1 MTAWL
6 PPGAART
13 GVPESQEEPLMEPSS
28 QQDEPDPSGHGL
40 FRPARADGADAVPA
54 GTLADRLRRAIVADE
69 PHAPLDAGMALAATV
84 LWSRFL
90 RFDVADP
97 SWPDRDRFVLSSGRF
112 VPLLRA
118 LLLLTGHGA
127 VPPGCAFGRH
137 PAIETAS
144 GQPGQ
149 GFAAAVGMAMAERAL
164 AGRFGRTLVD
174 HRTWVL
180 ACETDLAAGVSLEA
194 AFLAGRMGLDKL
206 VVLSDAA
213 AEPGHQAEAMT
224 RFAASGWAVR
234 RVDRDDPEALAAAM
248 LRAMRNRRPTL
259 LACQPGV
266 ARAAHRPGRR
276 HAPHGNVQP
285 GPEQDPATGAVWAAC
300 GQRGAGTRR
309 GWLRRLA
316 RHRLH
321 DEFGRTVA
329 GHLPPN
335 WPEGWSRGWAQ
346 GQTQGQGPATGGSL
360 QREQDAH
367 DAQLLF
373 HNADLRDAGTLGT
386 ARAGLALLCGLLP
399 EMMTLH
405 SRAGAGLAA
414 ALLPHADGHPVPA
427 RTVRHL
433 ACGVQ
438 EHGMAALTNGLSLH
452 GGARPVLAA
461 SVVSIDRMRPALRL
475 AALMGQPVIYLLGD
489 DGLQTGVDGA
499 GWQPVE
505 QLATL
510 RAMPEVALFRPADHP
525 EMVACWE
532 LALRRDDGPSLI
544 AVSPVAFAP
553 ADAPGIRA
561 AGAKAMGEGF
571 CARGGYLRAP
581 AEGPRAATLIATGP
595 EVAVAL
601 DARAL
606 LREMGI
612 LVAVVSLPCWELF
625 AAQPA
630 AYRADILGEAPRV
643 GIEAASGFGWERW
656 LGADGVFIG
665 MDGFG
670 HTGPAG
676 PSPRRTGI
684 TPEQVVARVRRR
696 LGPVRPEPNRLGP
709 DRLGPGRPDT
719 GFV

>member
-1 MTAWL
+1 M
-6 PPGAART
+6 ARR
-13 GVPESQEEPLMEPSS
+13 V
-28 QQDEPDPSGHGL
+28 QQDEPDRSGHVL
-40 FRPARADGADAVPA
+40 PRPSRADGAGAVPA
-54 GTLADRLRRAIVADE
+54 AALAARLCHAVAADGT
-69 PHAPLDAGMALAATV
+69 HAPADTGMALAATV

-97 SWPDRDRFVLSSGRF
+97 SWPDRDRFVLSSGQF
-112 VPLLRA
+112 LPLLRA
-118 LLLLTGHGA
+118 LLLLTGHGP
-127 VPPGCAFGRH
+127 VPPGCAFGQH

-144 GQPGQ
+144 GPPGQ

-213 AEPGHQAEAMT
+213 PEPGSQAEAMT
-224 RFAASGWAVR
+224 RFAVSGWAVR
-234 RVDRDDPEALAAAM
+234 RVDRDDPEALAAAL

-259 LACQPGV
+259 LVCQPAV
-266 ARAAHRPGRR
+266 SAAAAHQPGREP
-276 HAPHGNVQP
+276 APHGNGVP
-285 GPEQDPATGAVWAAC
+285 GPEDPAASAGWAAC

-329 GHLPPN
+329 GRLPPDWRQGWTRSWN
-335 WPEGWSRGWAQ
+335 GGWSR
-346 GQTQGQGPATGGSL
+346 
-360 QREQDAH
+360 QREQDRDGDGHGA
-367 DAQLLF
+367 LPVF
-373 HNADLRDAGTLGT
+373 HGAGTLGT
-386 ARAGLALLCGLLP
+386 ARTGLALLCGLLP

-414 ALLPHADGHPVPA
+414 PLPHADGQSAPG

-489 DGLQTGVDGA
+489 DGLQPGADGA

-505 QLATL
+505 QLASL
-510 RAMPEVALFRPADHP
+510 RAMPEVALFRPADHS

-544 AVSPVAFAP
+544 AVSPLAFP
-553 ADAPGIRA
+553 ASLPGDAAEDMA
-561 AGAKAMGEGF
+561 AQPDRV
-571 CARGGYLRAP
+571 CARGGYLRA
-581 AEGPRAATLIATGP
+581 ASDGPRAATLIATGP

-606 LREMGI
+606 LRETGI
-612 LVAVVSLPCWELF
+612 SVAVVSLPCWELF

-630 AYRADILGEAPRV
+630 AYRADVLGEAPRI
-643 GIEAASGFGWERW
+643 GIESASGFGWERW

-665 MDGFG
+665 MDGFADAA
-670 HTGPAG
+670 PAG

-684 TPEQVVARVRRR
+684 MPEQVAARVRR
-696 LGPVRPEPNRLGP
+696 
-709 DRLGPGRPDT
+709 RLGPGRPDT
-719 GFV
+719 GLV

>member
-1 MTAWL
+1 
-6 PPGAART
+6 
-13 GVPESQEEPLMEPSS
+13 MERFGG
-28 QQDEPDPSGHGL
+28 QQDEPDPSDHASRRML
-40 FRPARADGADAVPA
+40 PADVAGAAPVRA
-54 GTLADRLRRAIVADE
+54 LAARLRRTIPADE
-69 PHAPLDAGMALAATV
+69 PDGMPDAGMALAASV

-90 RFDVADP
+90 RYDVADP
-97 SWPDRDRFVLSSGRF
+97 SWPDRDRFVLSSARF
-112 VPLLRA
+112 LPLLRA
-118 LLLLTGHGA
+118 LLRLTGHGA
-127 VPPGCAFGRH
+127 VPPGCAFGQH

-144 GQPGQ
+144 GPPGQ

-213 AEPGHQAEAMT
+213 VAPDSQAEAMT

-234 RVDRDDPEALAAAM
+234 RVNRDDPEALAAAM

-259 LACQPGV
+259 LACQPV
-266 ARAAHRPGRR
+266 RRPVPGSD
-276 HAPHGNVQP
+276 GLP
-285 GPEQDPATGAVWAAC
+285 GPDQEAEAAWAAC
-300 GQRGAGTRR
+300 GQRGAVARR
-309 GWLRRLA
+309 SWLRRLA

-321 DEFGRTVA
+321 DEFGRTLA
-329 GHLPPN
+329 GRMPAD
-335 WPEGWSRGWAQ
+335 WRQGWATGWSR
-346 GQTQGQGPATGGSL
+346 
-360 QREQDAH
+360 QREPDRDGDAR
-367 DAQLLF
+367 DSR
-373 HNADLRDAGTLGT
+373 LRSCLAGTLDT
-386 ARAGLALLCGLLP
+386 ARTGLELLCGLLP

-405 SRAGAGLAA
+405 SRAGARLAA
-414 ALLPHADGHPVPA
+414 PLPQADSQAGVPGRA
-427 RTVRHL
+427 VRHL

-452 GGARPVLAA
+452 GGARPVLGA

-489 DGLQTGVDGA
+489 DGLQPGADGA

-505 QLATL
+505 QLASL
-510 RAMPEVALFRPADHP
+510 RAMPEVALFRPADHA

-544 AVSPVAFAP
+544 AVSSAATSSPVA
-553 ADAPGIRA
+553 A
-561 AGAKAMGEGF
+561 AGPPEDPAAPRREQL

-581 AEGPRAATLIATGP
+581 ADGPRLATLIATGP

-606 LREMGI
+606 LGQAGI
-612 LVAVVSLPCWELF
+612 SVAVVSLPCWELF

-630 AYRADILGEAPRV
+630 AYRAEILGEALRI

-665 MDGFG
+665 MDGFD
-670 HTGPAG
+670 TGPSG
-676 PSPRRTGI
+676 PSSRRTGI
-684 TPEQVVARVRRR
+684 TPEQVAARVRRR
-696 LGPVRPEPNRLGP
+696 LGPVRP
-709 DRLGPGRPDT
+709 DT
-719 GFV
+719 GLV

>member
-1 MTAWL
+1 MEQ
-6 PPGAART
+6 T
-13 GVPESQEEPLMEPSS
+13 GRQGEPS
-28 QQDEPDPSGHGL
+28 P
-40 FRPARADGADAVPA
+40 RPQAPRRWSRADGEAASADA
-54 GTLADRLRRAIVADE
+54 LAARLRVAVATAGD
-69 PHAPLDAGMALAATV
+69 APDAGMALVATV

-90 RFDVADP
+90 RYDVADP

-112 VPLLRA
+112 LPLLRA
-118 LLLLTGHGA
+118 LLSSTGHDA
-127 VPPGCAFGRH
+127 VPPGCAFGQH

-144 GQPGQ
+144 GPPGQ

-213 AEPGHQAEAMT
+213 AGPGSQAEAMT

-259 LACQPGV
+259 LACQP
-266 ARAAHRPGRR
+266 ARHSGWQPAPRGDGSLGEPDPG
-276 HAPHGNVQP
+276 AEAG
-285 GPEQDPATGAVWAAC
+285 WAAC

-309 GWLRRLA
+309 AWLRRLA

-321 DEFGRTVA
+321 DEFARTVT
-329 GHLPPN
+329 GRLPPD
-335 WPEGWSRGWAQ
+335 WRQGW
-346 GQTQGQGPATGGSL
+346 TQGWTQAWTQDQVGSCQ
-360 QREQDAH
+360 QRD
-367 DAQLLF
+367 
-373 HNADLRDAGTLGT
+373 RDGSGTSPSRPAGTLGT
-386 ARAGLALLCGLLP
+386 ARTGLTLLCGLLP
-399 EMMTLH
+399 EMVTLH
-405 SRAGAGLAA
+405 SRAGACFAA
-414 ALLPHADGHPVPA
+414 FLPHADGQA
-427 RTVRHL
+427 ATGRAVRHL

-438 EHGMAALTNGLSLH
+438 EHGMAALTNGVSLH
-452 GGARPVLAA
+452 GGARPVLGA

-489 DGLQTGVDGA
+489 DGLQPGADGA

-505 QLATL
+505 QLASL
-510 RAMPEVALFRPADHP
+510 RAMPEVALFRPADHD

-532 LALRRDDGPSLI
+532 LALRRDTGPSLI
-544 AVSPVAFAP
+544 AVSSAALFP
-553 ADAPGIRA
+553 AATPAESPGDQTALRPDQC
-561 AGAKAMGEGF
+561 

-581 AEGPRAATLIATGP
+581 ADGPRAATLIATGP

-612 LVAVVSLPCWELF
+612 SVAVVSLPCWELF

-630 AYRADILGEAPRV
+630 AYRADILGEGPRI

-665 MDGFG
+665 MDGFD
-670 HTGPAG
+670 TGLAG
-676 PSPRRTGI
+676 PQPRRTGL
-684 TPEQVVARVRRR
+684 TPAEVASRVRRR
-696 LGPVRPEPNRLGP
+696 LGPG
-709 DRLGPGRPDT
+709 PDT
-719 GFV
+719 GLV

>member
-1 MTAWL
+1 
-6 PPGAART
+6 
-13 GVPESQEEPLMEPSS
+13 MEPSG
-28 QQDEPDPSGHGL
+28 QQDEPDPSGHKL
-40 FRPARADGADAVPA
+40 SRPARVDGVVPA
-54 GTLADRLRRAIVADE
+54 GTLAAQLRRAIADE
-69 PHAPLDAGMALAATV
+69 PHAPLDAGMALVATV

-112 VPLLRA
+112 LPLLRA

-127 VPPGCAFGRH
+127 VPPGCAFGQH

-213 AEPGHQAEAMT
+213 AEPGQQAEAMT

-234 RVDRDDPEALAAAM
+234 QVDRDDPEALAAAM

-285 GPEQDPATGAVWAAC
+285 GPEQDPATGAGWAAC

-329 GHLPPN
+329 GRLPAN
-335 WPEGWSRGWAQ
+335 WPQGWSRGWAQ
-346 GQTQGQGPATGGSL
+346 GPSAGGSQ
-360 QREQDAH
+360 QREHGAH
-367 DAQLLF
+367 GAQPF
-373 HNADLRDAGTLGT
+373 SHEAGSHDAGTLGT

-489 DGLQTGVDGA
+489 DGLQPGADGA

-544 AVSPVAFAP
+544 AVSPVAFASS
-553 ADAPGIRA
+553 ADAPGIPEAASAA
-561 AGAKAMGEGF
+561 AGERF

-581 AEGPRAATLIATGP
+581 ADGPRAATLIATGP

-606 LREMGI
+606 LQEMGI
-612 LVAVVSLPCWELF
+612 FVAVVSLPCWELF

-670 HTGPAG
+670 DAGPAD

-684 TPEQVVARVRRR
+684 TPERVAAHVRRR
-696 LGPVRPEPNRLGP
+696 LGPVGPGPDRLGP
-709 DRLGPGRPDT
+709 DRLGPDRPDT